1 MRQENH
7 WRIRWV
13 VRCITHSFIHS
24 LKTHTHTHINTGT
37 LAYLAPE
44 VLLSDHEHAF
54 PVDMWSVGII
64 LFVLL
69 GARHPFPDT
78 SPLNYIKSVDKFASM
93 KTERDRIMYLF
104 RGGDDASIFDDISP
118 AALSLIL
125 SMLKPEPMLRCSAN
139 TALKSSWFE
148 HEHDVQEEEE
158 KEKDVVSMLEKMDI
172 DDNSTTPVR
181 ASRRRPRSIHASS
194 PLGRRN
200 TWTSPSKQTL
210 SHDVFGMSKSER
222 VVSSTR
228 RVSDEMSNR
237 RRSVRLKDYR
247 SSIQRQRKRARRGIF
262 KI

>member
-1 MRQENH
+1 
-7 WRIRWV
+7 
-13 VRCITHSFIHS
+13 
-24 LKTHTHTHINTGT
+24 
-37 LAYLAPE
+37 
-44 VLLSDHEHAF
+44 
-54 PVDMWSVGII
+54 MWSVGII

-247 SSIQRQRKRARRGIF
+247 SSIQRQRKRARRGII
-262 KI
+262 KMM

>member
-1 MRQENH
+1 
-7 WRIRWV
+7 
-13 VRCITHSFIHS
+13 
-24 LKTHTHTHINTGT
+24 
-37 LAYLAPE
+37 
-44 VLLSDHEHAF
+44 
-54 PVDMWSVGII
+54 MWSVGII

-93 KTERDRIMYLF
+93 KTERDRIVYLF
-104 RGGDDASIFDDISP
+104 RGGDDASIFDDISS

-148 HEHDVQEEEE
+148 HEDVQEEE
-158 KEKDVVSMLEKMDI
+158 KDDVLSTMLEKMDI
-172 DDNSTTPVR
+172 DDNSTSTTPVR
-181 ASRRRPRSIHASS
+181 ASRRRPRSTS

-210 SHDVFGMSKSER
+210 SHDAFGMSKSER
-222 VVSSTR
+222 VVGSMR
-228 RVSDEMSNR
+228 RVSDEMMSNR

-247 SSIQRQRKRARRGIF
+247 SSIQRQRKRARRGII
-262 KI
+262 KIM

>member
-1 MRQENH
+1 MNTEFASRK
-7 WRIRWV
+7 
-13 VRCITHSFIHS
+13 S
-24 LKTHTHTHINTGT
+24 LANTLGGT

-78 SPLNYIKSVDKFASM
+78 SPLNYIKSIDTFASM
-93 KTERDRIMYLF
+93 KTERDRIVYLF
-104 RGGDDASIFDDISP
+104 RGGDDDSIFDDISP

-125 SMLKPEPMLRCSAN
+125 SMLKPEPMLRVSAN
-139 TALKSSWFE
+139 TALKSSWFKN
-148 HEHDVQEEEE
+148 E
-158 KEKDVVSMLEKMDI
+158 KKEEKDVVSMLERMNIEENATTDT
-172 DDNSTTPVR
+172 NQTTTPVR
-181 ASRRRPRSIHASS
+181 SSQRRPRSIHASS
-194 PLGRRN
+194 PLFTRRN
-200 TWTSPSKQTL
+200 TWTSPSKQNL
-210 SHDVFGMSKSER
+210 SNQHEAFGASKSECM
-222 VVSSTR
+222 SLNGGSTR
-228 RVSDEMSNR
+228 RSSDEMSNR